1 MKNFDQICFS
11 KETQNVVKSLARKN
25 SGNDRYLEKD
35 LAKES
40 YLILHKAAKFF
51 DPQRGFAHTVLRH
64 ALPKVKRIHTSQNA
78 LSSQANKSASS
89 ITPSL
94 GLAAPCPHADRWL

>member
-25 SGNDRYLEKD
+25 NGNDMYLEKD

-40 YLILHKAAKFF
+40 YLILHKAAKLF
-51 DPQRGFAHTVLRH
+51 DPQHGVPFAGFAHTVLRQ
-64 ALPKVKRIHTSQNA
+64 ALPKVKRIRSSQNA
-78 LSSQANKSASS
+78 LASQANRSASS
-89 ITPSL
+89 IAPAL
-94 GLAAPCPHADRWL
+94 G